1 MMERDEVIDKDS
13 PGNKEEKID
22 FRVGLAITVTLILW
36 ASAFAGIKVGL
47 KGYSPGHLVLLR
59 FLTASLVLLIYAVLT
74 RMPLPEKKDVP
85 VLLSL
90 GFIGITVYHIALTYG
105 ELRVTAG
112 SASLIISAAP
122 IFTAVLA
129 IFILKERIKL
139 WGWVGVLLSFFGIVL
154 VVRGEG
160 EGVSFEPA
168 ALLVLLSAICTSVFF
183 VLQKPYLK
191 KYSPLAFTS
200 FAIWSGTLF
209 QLVFLGGLFQNLK
222 EAPLEST
229 LAILYMGVFP
239 AAIAY
244 ITWAYVL
251 SRIPASL
258 AGSYM
263 YLSPVLS
270 ILIAWFWLGE
280 IPTFLSLIGGF
291 LALLGVV
298 IVNIWGKI

>member
-22 FRVGLAITVTLILW
+22 FRVALAITVTLILW

-222 EAPLEST
+222 KAPLEST

>member
-1 MMERDEVIDKDS
+1 MEKVEVMNKDS
-13 PGNKEEKID
+13 PGNKEEKSD
-22 FRVGLAITVTLILW
+22 FLIGLAIIVTLVLW

-47 KGYSPGHLVLLR
+47 RGYSPGHLVLLR

-74 RMPLPEKKDVP
+74 RMSLPEKKDIP
-85 VLLSL
+85 MLLFL

-122 IFTAVLA
+122 IFTAIMA
-129 IFILKERIKL
+129 MFILKERIKL
-139 WGWVGVLLSFFGIVL
+139 WSWAGVLLSFFGIVL

-160 EGVSFEPA
+160 GSVSFEPG

-258 AGSYM
+258 AGSYL
-263 YLSPVLS
+263 YISPVLS
-270 ILIAWFWLGE
+270 IIIAWFWLGE
-280 IPTFLSLIGGF
+280 IPTFLSLTGGF
-291 LALLGVV
+291 LALLGVI
-298 IVNIWGKI
+298 IVNMWGRI

>member
-1 MMERDEVIDKDS
+1 MDKNI
-13 PGNKEEKID
+13 PGDKKEKID
-22 FRVGLAITVTLILW
+22 FRVVLAITVTLILW

-47 KGYSPGHLVLLR
+47 RGYSPGHLVLLR
-59 FLTASLVLLIYAVLT
+59 FLTASFVLLIYAVMT
-74 RMPLPEKKDVP
+74 RMPLPEKKDIP
-85 VLLSL
+85 MILFL
-90 GFIGITVYHIALTYG
+90 GFIGIAVYHIALTYG
-105 ELRVTAG
+105 ELKVTAG

-122 IFTAVLA
+122 IFTAILA
-129 IFILKERIKL
+129 IFILKERIRL

-154 VVRGEG
+154 VVWGEG
-160 EGVSFEPA
+160 GSVSFEPA

-191 KYSPLAFTS
+191 KYTPLAFTS
-200 FAIWSGTLF
+200 FVIWSGTLF
-209 QLVFLGGLFQNLK
+209 QLIFLGGLFQNLRV
-222 EAPLEST
+222 APLEST

-251 SRIPASL
+251 SRVPASL

-263 YLSPVLS
+263 YISPVLS

-280 IPTFLSLIGGF
+280 IPTSLSLIGGF

>member
-22 FRVGLAITVTLILW
+22 FRVALAITVTLILW

-191 KYSPLAFTS
+191 RYSPLAFTS

-251 SRIPASL
+251 SCIPASL

-270 ILIAWFWLGE
+270 ILIAWLWLGE

>member
-22 FRVGLAITVTLILW
+22 FRVALAITVTLILW

-270 ILIAWFWLGE
+270 ILIAWLWLGE

>member
-1 MMERDEVIDKDS
+1 MIERDEVIDKDS

-22 FRVGLAITVTLILW
+22 FRVALAITVTLILW

-85 VLLSL
+85 MLLSL

-129 IFILKERIKL
+129 IFILRERIKL
-139 WGWVGVLLSFFGIVL
+139 WGWVGVLFSFFGIVL

-258 AGSYM
+258 SGSYM

-270 ILIAWFWLGE
+270 ILIAWLWLGE

>member
-1 MMERDEVIDKDS
+1 MEKVEVMNKDS

-22 FRVGLAITVTLILW
+22 FLIGLAIIVTLVLW

-47 KGYSPGHLVLLR
+47 RGYSPGHLVLLR

-74 RMPLPEKKDVP
+74 RMSLPEKKDIP
-85 VLLSL
+85 MLLFL

-122 IFTAVLA
+122 IFTAIMA
-129 IFILKERIKL
+129 MFILKERIKL
-139 WGWVGVLLSFFGIVL
+139 WSWAGVLLSFFGIVL

-160 EGVSFEPA
+160 GSVSFEPG

-258 AGSYM
+258 AGSYL
-263 YLSPVLS
+263 YISPVLS
-270 ILIAWFWLGE
+270 IIIAWFWLGE
-280 IPTFLSLIGGF
+280 IPTFLSLTGGF
-291 LALLGVV
+291 LALLGVI
-298 IVNIWGKI
+298 IVNMWGKI

>member
-22 FRVGLAITVTLILW
+22 FRVALAITVTLILW

-139 WGWVGVLLSFFGIVL
+139 WGWAGVLLSFFGIVL

-270 ILIAWFWLGE
+270 ILIAWLWLGE